1 MPLNIPNIPPIP
13 NNPFN
18 MHRRSPRSAASAR
31 FIKRQ
36 QIAALINE
44 MTEIRISNNTDYQE
58 LHAQL
63 TDTVNAILDTNTT
76 AYGND
81 MITTLNKDYL
91 ANRSRIY
98 GNFETYRWRYGD
110 GMRGNISEFYNII
123 VSLRNQLLEEKRK
136 VAKMKANYTHS
147 KYLFNACIE
156 QIRRVVFHDRLQNYP
171 MIVRHGLRII
181 SSMIDVLLVKHKQFD
196 VAKNSYTDHEKNFQK
211 QIDDWIRIIDNFE
224 ERVKS
229 WGDLYRDTQPELVLN
244 EADRTAAE
252 RTAVAA
258 TALSRAYPFP
268 PSDEA
273 EKAFL
278 ANFDV
283 HAFTSP
289 QHLDASAPLYTLP
302 IKPAIATSSQQSN
315 DLPDHFDVDVD
326 VDVDISSDATSSKPP
341 GLGGGLKRSRSKFSS
356 YKYYLK
362 AFKSY
367 SKRKLKTFRKRR
379 NYKKTKRGK
388 H

>member
-1 MPLNIPNIPPIP
+1 MPLNIPPIP

-44 MTEIRISNNTDYQE
+44 MTEIRISNDADYQE

-81 MITTLNKDYL
+81 MITTLNNDYL

-98 GNFETYRWRYGD
+98 GKFETYRWRYGD
-110 GMRGNISEFYNII
+110 GMRGNISEFYNNV
-123 VSLRNQLLEEKRK
+123 VSLRDQLQDEKRK
-136 VAKMKANYTHS
+136 VAKMKANYAHS
-147 KYLFNACIE
+147 KDLFNACIE
-156 QIRRVVFHDRLQNYP
+156 QIRRVVSHDRLQNSP

-196 VAKNSYTDHEKNFQK
+196 VAKNSYTDYEKKFQK

-244 EADRTAAE
+244 DAARTAAE

-278 ANFDV
+278 ANFDA

-289 QHLDASAPLYTLP
+289 QYLDASAPPYTLP
-302 IKPAIATSSQQSN
+302 IEPAIATSSQQSN

-326 VDVDISSDATSSKPP
+326 VDISSDATSPKPP
-341 GLGGGLKRSRSKFSS
+341 GLGGGLKRRRSKPSS

-379 NYKKTKRGK
+379 NYKKTKHGK